1 MNFSFLNKNVSDTQ
15 IKLKNRIWLY
25 LASFIILFL
34 LVVPSLVVIPMSF
47 SAGQYLE
54 FPPKEWSLRWYEN
67 YFFSWKVENG
77 FNDWMSATWTSVKV
91 AILTVIMATPIGTMA
106 AYGLVNGSSRLS
118 KILFPIFI
126 SPMMVPIILVAIG
139 LFYFFVQF
147 KLLNTVTGLVLG
159 HSLVAMPLVLII
171 VSAGL
176 KNYDMNQEKVARSLG
191 ATRFRAFREITLPQ
205 IKFSIISASL
215 IAFLTSFDEI
225 IISLF
230 VAGGDNSTITRSMF
244 LSLRDQIDPTIAA
257 ISTILIIVSSGLL
270 ILLFAAN
277 LPASAEPEEP
287 APTIT

>member
-1 MNFSFLNKNVSDTQ
+1 MNFLNKNVSETQ
-15 IKLKNRIWLY
+15 IRLKNRLWLY
-25 LASFIILFL
+25 IFSFITLFL
-34 LVVPSLVVIPMSF
+34 LIVPSLVVIPMSF
-47 SAGQYLE
+47 SASQYLE
-54 FPPKEWSLRWYEN
+54 FPPQEWSLRWYEN

-77 FNDWMSATWTSVKV
+77 FNDWMAATWTSIKV
-91 AILTVIMATPIGTMA
+91 AVLTIFVAVPIGTMA
-106 AYGLVNGSSRLS
+106 AYGLVNSSSRTS

-147 KLLNTVTGLVLG
+147 KLVGSVLGLVIG
-159 HSLVAMPLVLII
+159 HSLVALPLVLII
-171 VSAGL
+171 VFSAL

-191 ATRFRAFREITLPQ
+191 AGRFRAFREITLPQ

-244 LSLRDQIDPTIAA
+244 LALRDQIDPTIAA
-257 ISTILIIVSSGLL
+257 ISTILIIISSGLL
-270 ILLFAAN
+270 IIVQLLGN
-277 LPASAEPEEP
+277 NKDQH
-287 APTIT
+287 

>member
-1 MNFSFLNKNVSDTQ
+1 MSFLNKNVSETQ
-15 IKLKNRIWLY
+15 IRLKNRLWLY
-25 LASFIILFL
+25 IFSFITLFL
-34 LVVPSLVVIPMSF
+34 LIVPSLVVIPMSF
-47 SAGQYLE
+47 SASQYLE
-54 FPPKEWSLRWYEN
+54 FPPQEWSLRWYEN

-77 FNDWMSATWTSVKV
+77 FNDWMAATWTSIKV
-91 AILTVIMATPIGTMA
+91 AVLTIFVAVPIGTMA
-106 AYGLVNGSSRLS
+106 AYGLVNSSSRTS

-147 KLLNTVTGLVLG
+147 KVVGSVLGLVIG
-159 HSLVAMPLVLII
+159 HSLVALPLVLII
-171 VSAGL
+171 VFSAL

-191 ATRFRAFREITLPQ
+191 AGRFRAFREITLPQ

-244 LSLRDQIDPTIAA
+244 LALRDQIDPTIAA
-257 ISTILIIVSSGLL
+257 ISTILIIISSGLL
-270 ILLFAAN
+270 IIVQLLGN
-277 LPASAEPEEP
+277 NKDQH
-287 APTIT
+287 

>member
-1 MNFSFLNKNVSDTQ
+1 MSFLNKNVSETQ
-15 IKLKNRIWLY
+15 IRLKNRLWLY
-25 LASFIILFL
+25 IFSFITLFL
-34 LVVPSLVVIPMSF
+34 LIVPSLVVIPMSF
-47 SAGQYLE
+47 SASQYLE
-54 FPPKEWSLRWYEN
+54 FPPREWSLRWYEN

-77 FNDWMSATWTSVKV
+77 FNDWMAATWTSIKV
-91 AILTVIMATPIGTMA
+91 AVLTIFVAVPIGTMA
-106 AYGLVNGSSRLS
+106 AYGLVNSSARIS

-147 KLLNTVTGLVLG
+147 KLVGSVLGLVIG
-159 HSLVAMPLVLII
+159 HSLVALPLVLII
-171 VSAGL
+171 VFSAL

-191 ATRFRAFREITLPQ
+191 ASRFRAFREITLPQ

-244 LSLRDQIDPTIAA
+244 LALRDQIDPTIAA
-257 ISTILIIVSSGLL
+257 ISTILIIISSGLL
-270 ILLFAAN
+270 IIVQLLGN
-277 LPASAEPEEP
+277 KKDQH
-287 APTIT
+287 

>member
-1 MNFSFLNKNVSDTQ
+1 MSFLNKNVSETQ
-15 IKLKNRIWLY
+15 IRLKNRLWLY
-25 LASFIILFL
+25 IFSFITLFL
-34 LVVPSLVVIPMSF
+34 LIVPSLVVIPMSF
-47 SAGQYLE
+47 SSSQYLE
-54 FPPKEWSLRWYEN
+54 FPPREWSLRWYEN

-77 FNDWMSATWTSVKV
+77 FNDWMAATWTSIKV
-91 AILTVIMATPIGTMA
+91 AVLTIFVAVPIGTMA
-106 AYGLVNGSSRLS
+106 AYGLVNSSSRTN

-147 KLLNTVTGLVLG
+147 KLVGSVLGLVIG
-159 HSLVAMPLVLII
+159 HSLVALPLVLII
-171 VSAGL
+171 VFSAL

-191 ATRFRAFREITLPQ
+191 AGRFRAFREITLPQ

-244 LSLRDQIDPTIAA
+244 LALRDQIDPTIAA
-257 ISTILIIVSSGLL
+257 ISTILIIISSGLL
-270 ILLFAAN
+270 IIVQLLGN
-277 LPASAEPEEP
+277 NKDQN
-287 APTIT
+287 

>member
-1 MNFSFLNKNVSDTQ
+1 MSFLNKNVSETQ
-15 IKLKNRIWLY
+15 IRLKNRLWLY
-25 LASFIILFL
+25 IFSFITLFL
-34 LVVPSLVVIPMSF
+34 LIVPSLVVIPMSF
-47 SAGQYLE
+47 SASQYLE
-54 FPPKEWSLRWYEN
+54 FPPQEWSLRWYEN

-77 FNDWMSATWTSVKV
+77 FNDWMAATWTSIKV
-91 AILTVIMATPIGTMA
+91 AVLTIFVAVPIGTMA
-106 AYGLVNGSSRLS
+106 AYGLVNSSSRTS

-147 KLLNTVTGLVLG
+147 KLVGSVLGLVIG
-159 HSLVAMPLVLII
+159 HSLVALPLVLII
-171 VSAGL
+171 VFSAL

-191 ATRFRAFREITLPQ
+191 AGRFRAFREITLPQ

-244 LSLRDQIDPTIAA
+244 LALRDQIDPTIAA
-257 ISTILIIVSSGLL
+257 ISTILIIISSGLL
-270 ILLFAAN
+270 IIVQLLGKN
-277 LPASAEPEEP
+277 KDHN
-287 APTIT
+287 

>member
-1 MNFSFLNKNVSDTQ
+1 MSFLNKNVSETQ
-15 IKLKNRIWLY
+15 IRLKNRLWLY
-25 LASFIILFL
+25 IFSFITLFL
-34 LVVPSLVVIPMSF
+34 LIVPSLVVIPMSF
-47 SAGQYLE
+47 SASQYLE
-54 FPPKEWSLRWYEN
+54 FPPQEWSLRWYEN

-77 FNDWMSATWTSVKV
+77 FNDWMAATWTSIKV
-91 AILTVIMATPIGTMA
+91 AVLTIFVAVPIGTMA
-106 AYGLVNGSSRLS
+106 AYGLVNSSSRTS

-147 KLLNTVTGLVLG
+147 KLVGSVVGLVIG
-159 HSLVAMPLVLII
+159 HSLVALPLVLII
-171 VSAGL
+171 VFSAL

-191 ATRFRAFREITLPQ
+191 AGRFRAFREITLPQ

-244 LSLRDQIDPTIAA
+244 LALRDQIDPTIAA
-257 ISTILIIVSSGLL
+257 ISTILIIISSGLL
-270 ILLFAAN
+270 IIVQLLGN
-277 LPASAEPEEP
+277 NKDQH
-287 APTIT
+287 

>member
-1 MNFSFLNKNVSDTQ
+1 MSFLNKNVSETQ
-15 IKLKNRIWLY
+15 IRLKNRLWLY
-25 LASFIILFL
+25 IFSFITLFL
-34 LVVPSLVVIPMSF
+34 LIVPSLVVIPMSF
-47 SAGQYLE
+47 SASQYLE
-54 FPPKEWSLRWYEN
+54 FPPREWSLRWYEN

-77 FNDWMSATWTSVKV
+77 FNDWMAATWTSIKV
-91 AILTVIMATPIGTMA
+91 AVLTIFVAVPIGTMA
-106 AYGLVNGSSRLS
+106 AYGLVNSSSRTS

-147 KLLNTVTGLVLG
+147 KLVGSVLGLVIG
-159 HSLVAMPLVLII
+159 HSLVALPLVLII
-171 VSAGL
+171 VFSAL

-191 ATRFRAFREITLPQ
+191 AGRFRAFREITLPQ

-244 LSLRDQIDPTIAA
+244 LALRDQIDPTIAA
-257 ISTILIIVSSGLL
+257 ISTILIIISSGLL
-270 ILLFAAN
+270 IIVQLLGN
-277 LPASAEPEEP
+277 KKDQH
-287 APTIT
+287 

>member
-1 MNFSFLNKNVSDTQ
+1 MANSFLNRNVSETQ
-15 IKLKNRIWLY
+15 LRLKDRLWLY
-25 LASFIILFL
+25 VISYIVLFL
-34 LVVPSLVVIPMSF
+34 LIVPSLVVIPMSF
-47 SAGQYLE
+47 SASQYLE

-91 AILTVIMATPIGTMA
+91 AILTIIVATPIGTMA

-147 KLLNTVTGLVLG
+147 KLVGSVFGLVLG

-171 VSAGL
+171 VFSAL

-191 ATRFRAFREITLPQ
+191 ATRFRAFREIT
-205 IKFSIISASL
+205 
-215 IAFLTSFDEI
+215 
-225 IISLF
+225 
-230 VAGGDNSTITRSMF
+230 
-244 LSLRDQIDPTIAA
+244 
-257 ISTILIIVSSGLL
+257 
-270 ILLFAAN
+270 
-277 LPASAEPEEP
+277 
-287 APTIT
+287 

>member
-1 MNFSFLNKNVSDTQ
+1 MSFLNKNVSETQ
-15 IKLKNRIWLY
+15 IRLKNRLWLY
-25 LASFIILFL
+25 IFSFITLFL
-34 LVVPSLVVIPMSF
+34 LIVPSLVVIPMSF
-47 SAGQYLE
+47 SSSQYLE
-54 FPPKEWSLRWYEN
+54 FPPREWSLRWYEN

-77 FNDWMSATWTSVKV
+77 FNDWMAATWTSIKV
-91 AILTVIMATPIGTMA
+91 AVLTIFVAVPIGTMA
-106 AYGLVNGSSRLS
+106 AYGLVNSSSRTS

-147 KLLNTVTGLVLG
+147 KLVGSVLGLVIG
-159 HSLVAMPLVLII
+159 HSLVALPLVLII
-171 VSAGL
+171 VFSAL

-191 ATRFRAFREITLPQ
+191 AGRFRAFREITLPQ

-244 LSLRDQIDPTIAA
+244 LALRDQIDPTIAA
-257 ISTILIIVSSGLL
+257 ISTILIIISSGLL
-270 ILLFAAN
+270 IIVQLLGN
-277 LPASAEPEEP
+277 NKDHN
-287 APTIT
+287 

>member
-1 MNFSFLNKNVSDTQ
+1 MNLSFLNKNVSDTQ

-34 LVVPSLVVIPMSF
+34 LIVPSLVVIPMSF

-147 KLLNTVTGLVLG
+147 KLLNTVAGLVLG

-270 ILLFAAN
+270 ILVQLLGN
-277 LPASAEPEEP
+277 KDKSS
-287 APTIT
+287 

>member
-1 MNFSFLNKNVSDTQ
+1 MSFLNKNVSETQ
-15 IKLKNRIWLY
+15 IRLKNRLWLY
-25 LASFIILFL
+25 IFSFIPLFL
-34 LVVPSLVVIPMSF
+34 LIVPSLVVIPMSF
-47 SAGQYLE
+47 SASQYLE
-54 FPPKEWSLRWYEN
+54 FPPQEWSLRWYEN

-77 FNDWMSATWTSVKV
+77 FNDWMAATWTSIKV
-91 AILTVIMATPIGTMA
+91 AVLTIFVAVPIGTMA
-106 AYGLVNGSSRLS
+106 AYGLVNSSSRTS

-147 KLLNTVTGLVLG
+147 KLVGSVLGLVIG
-159 HSLVAMPLVLII
+159 HSLVALPLVLII
-171 VSAGL
+171 VFSAL

-191 ATRFRAFREITLPQ
+191 AGRFRAFREITLPQ

-244 LSLRDQIDPTIAA
+244 LALRDQIDPTIAA
-257 ISTILIIVSSGLL
+257 ISTILIIISSGLL
-270 ILLFAAN
+270 IIVQLLGN
-277 LPASAEPEEP
+277 NKDQH
-287 APTIT
+287 

>member
-1 MNFSFLNKNVSDTQ
+1 MSFLNKNVSETQ
-15 IKLKNRIWLY
+15 IRLKNRLWLY
-25 LASFIILFL
+25 IFSFITLFL
-34 LVVPSLVVIPMSF
+34 LIVPSLVVIPMSF
-47 SAGQYLE
+47 SASQYLE
-54 FPPKEWSLRWYEN
+54 FPPQEWSLRWYQN

-77 FNDWMSATWTSVKV
+77 FNDWMAATWTSIKV
-91 AILTVIMATPIGTMA
+91 AVLTIFVAVPIGTMA
-106 AYGLVNGSSRLS
+106 AYGLVNSSSRTS

-147 KLLNTVTGLVLG
+147 KLVGSVLGLVIG
-159 HSLVAMPLVLII
+159 HSLVALPLVLII
-171 VSAGL
+171 VFSAL

-191 ATRFRAFREITLPQ
+191 AGRFRAFREITLPQ

-244 LSLRDQIDPTIAA
+244 LALRDQIDPTIAA
-257 ISTILIIVSSGLL
+257 ISTILIIISSGLL
-270 ILLFAAN
+270 IIVQLLGN
-277 LPASAEPEEP
+277 NKDQH
-287 APTIT
+287 

>member
-1 MNFSFLNKNVSDTQ
+1 MSFLNKNVSETQ
-15 IKLKNRIWLY
+15 IRLKNRLWLY
-25 LASFIILFL
+25 IFSFITLFL
-34 LVVPSLVVIPMSF
+34 LIVPSLVVIPMSF
-47 SAGQYLE
+47 SASQYLE
-54 FPPKEWSLRWYEN
+54 FPPREWSLRWYEN

-77 FNDWMSATWTSVKV
+77 FNDWMAATWTSIKV
-91 AILTVIMATPIGTMA
+91 AVLTIFVAVPIGTMA
-106 AYGLVNGSSRLS
+106 AYGLINSSSRIS

-147 KLLNTVTGLVLG
+147 KLVGSVLGLVIG
-159 HSLVAMPLVLII
+159 HSLVALPLVLII
-171 VSAGL
+171 VFSAL

-191 ATRFRAFREITLPQ
+191 AGRFRAFREITLPQ

-244 LSLRDQIDPTIAA
+244 LALRDQIDPTIAA
-257 ISTILIIVSSGLL
+257 ISTILIIISSGLL
-270 ILLFAAN
+270 IIVQLLGN
-277 LPASAEPEEP
+277 NKDQH
-287 APTIT
+287 

>member
-1 MNFSFLNKNVSDTQ
+1 MSFLNKNVSETQ
-15 IKLKNRIWLY
+15 IRLKNRLWLY
-25 LASFIILFL
+25 IFSFITLFL
-34 LVVPSLVVIPMSF
+34 LIVPSLVVIPMSF
-47 SAGQYLE
+47 SASQYLE
-54 FPPKEWSLRWYEN
+54 FPPEEWSLRWYEN

-77 FNDWMSATWTSVKV
+77 FNDWMAATWTSIKV
-91 AILTVIMATPIGTMA
+91 AVLTIFVAVPIGTMA
-106 AYGLVNGSSRLS
+106 AYGLVNSSSRTS

-147 KLLNTVTGLVLG
+147 KLVGSVLGLVIG
-159 HSLVAMPLVLII
+159 HSLVALPLVLII
-171 VSAGL
+171 VFSAL

-191 ATRFRAFREITLPQ
+191 AGRFRAFREITLPQ

-244 LSLRDQIDPTIAA
+244 LALRDQIDPTIAA
-257 ISTILIIVSSGLL
+257 ISTILIIISSGLL
-270 ILLFAAN
+270 IIVQLLGN
-277 LPASAEPEEP
+277 NKDQH
-287 APTIT
+287 